1 MGTSLNEL
9 KTGREKLEIINQV
22 LARISDVATALDNTR
37 IEEIVGLKEQVNNF
51 YNQTLELKNLVI
63 KNSEL
68 TQSNTDF
75 VKNKRNEI
83 EKISNEINDTLNNI
97 ENIYNSIIESE
108 KNINNGVNI
117 VKEKYPEL
125 SEFNKN
131 FEIIKI
137 KLEKYYDIAVDFNAG
152 LEKVEENKNLTKS
165 YLDLSIELKEQILK
179 ELEHAQSIKDDLHSN
194 IELANKLVSNIIATK
209 NEIISIT
216 NDFKNVKSEVQ
227 NIVNDAEATIK
238 LKINTILFENQRLN
252 QNMIDLL
259 KRCEK
264 LEDEIVGKYENVLE
278 VIEIVNKADEMI
290 NDLNNA
296 ILASKEFANDLKSY
310 TQIIKDFKTQIDNL
324 KLDLQSYND
333 RLKGELD
340 LKANEIDISIQAKL
354 SDINL
359 LKEQMQTLYENTK
372 NTTDT
377 ALANFIERAK
387 IANEDLG
394 KLLEVAKVELAND
407 KALIE
412 AYISEQKENIVK
424 EMKKIASEITDET
437 SGILAQK
444 NQIEKIIIDAKALFE
459 NLIQSFK
466 DLYQIKINDFNTN
479 ATQKLK
485 TIFNEGEEA
494 LTKINNLVSEKES
507 VFNGKV
513 EEIENV
519 KDESLKQIANLKEQT
534 KTEVLEVAKEKV
546 QEFDELMQNNLGGIY
561 AHIFN
566 IEKLLLDKEIITLKN
581 KE

>member
-1 MGTSLNEL
+1 M
-9 KTGREKLEIINQV
+9 INQV

-37 IEEIVGLKEQVNNF
+37 IEEIIGLKEQVNNF
-51 YNQTLELKNLVI
+51 YTQTLELKNLVI
-63 KNSEL
+63 ENSEL
-68 TQSNTDF
+68 TQSNADF
-75 VKNKRNEI
+75 VKNKKDEI
-83 EKISNEINDTLNNI
+83 EKISHKINDTLNNI
-97 ENIYNSIIESE
+97 EHIYNNIIELE

-125 SEFNKN
+125 NEFNKN

-137 KLEKYYDIAVDFNAG
+137 KLEEYYDIAVDFNAG

-165 YLDLSIELKEQILK
+165 YLDLSIELKEQILQ

-194 IELANKLVSNIIATK
+194 IELVNKLVSNIIATK

-227 NIVNDAEATIK
+227 DIVNDAEATIK

-252 QNMIDLL
+252 QNMINLL

-264 LEDEIVGKYENVLE
+264 LEDEIVGKYEDVLE
-278 VIEIVNKADEMI
+278 AIEIVNKADAMI

-310 TQIIKDFKTQIDNL
+310 TQIIKDFKIQIDNL

-394 KLLEVAKVELAND
+394 RLTEVARTELAND
-407 KALIE
+407 KTAIE
-412 AYISEQKENIVK
+412 SYLLELKKSIID
-424 EMKKIASEITDET
+424 EMKKVSSDITDET

-444 NQIEKIIIDAKALFE
+444 NQIELIIAQGKSSLDALTNEFNSNYQNKLNEFNSNANEKLRAINSLSE
-459 NLIQSFK
+459 ESIANIQSK
-466 DLYQIKINDFNTN
+466 TDENIGKLNT
-479 ATQKLK
+479 ASEEKL
-485 TIFNEGEEA
+485 
-494 LTKINNLVSEKES
+494 
-507 VFNGKV
+507 
-513 EEIENV
+513 
-519 KDESLKQIANLKEQT
+519 
-534 KTEVLEVAKEKV
+534 AK
-546 QEFDELMQNNLGGIY
+546 FDEIIKDNLGGIY
-561 AHIFN
+561 SHIFS
-566 IEKLLLDKEIITLKN
+566 IENVLLDKKIIKLSY

>member
-37 IEEIVGLKEQVNNF
+37 IEEIIGLKEQVNNF
-51 YNQTLELKNLVI
+51 YTQTLELKNLVI
-63 KNSEL
+63 ENSEL
-68 TQSNTDF
+68 TQSNADF
-75 VKNKRNEI
+75 VKNKKDEI
-83 EKISNEINDTLNNI
+83 EKISNKINDTLNNI
-97 ENIYNSIIESE
+97 ENIYNNIIESE

-125 SEFNKN
+125 NAFNKN

-137 KLEKYYDIAVDFNAG
+137 KLEEYYDIAVDFNAG

-165 YLDLSIELKEQILK
+165 YLDLSIELKEQILQ

-194 IELANKLVSNIIATK
+194 IELVNKLVSNIIATK

-227 NIVNDAEATIK
+227 DIVNDAEATIK

-252 QNMIDLL
+252 QNMINLL

-264 LEDEIVGKYENVLE
+264 LEDEIVGKYEDVLE
-278 VIEIVNKADEMI
+278 AIEIVNKADAMI

-310 TQIIKDFKTQIDNL
+310 TQIIKDFKIQIDNL

-394 KLLEVAKVELAND
+394 KLAEVARTELAND
-407 KALIE
+407 KTAIE
-412 AYISEQKENIVK
+412 SYLLELKKSIID
-424 EMKKIASEITDET
+424 EMKKVSSDITDE
-437 SGILAQK
+437 
-444 NQIEKIIIDAKALFE
+444 
-459 NLIQSFK
+459 
-466 DLYQIKINDFNTN
+466 
-479 ATQKLK
+479 
-485 TIFNEGEEA
+485 
-494 LTKINNLVSEKES
+494 
-507 VFNGKV
+507 
-513 EEIENV
+513 
-519 KDESLKQIANLKEQT
+519 
-534 KTEVLEVAKEKV
+534 
-546 QEFDELMQNNLGGIY
+546 
-561 AHIFN
+561 
-566 IEKLLLDKEIITLKN
+566 
-581 KE
+581 

>member
-37 IEEIVGLKEQVNNF
+37 IEEIIGLKEQVNNF
-51 YNQTLELKNLVI
+51 YTQTLELKNLVI
-63 KNSEL
+63 ENSEL

-75 VKNKRNEI
+75 VKNKKDEI
-83 EKISNEINDTLNNI
+83 EKISNKINDTLNNI
-97 ENIYNSIIESE
+97 ENIYNNIIELE

-125 SEFNKN
+125 NEFNKN

-137 KLEKYYDIAVDFNAG
+137 KLEEYYDIAVDFNAG

-165 YLDLSIELKEQILK
+165 YLDLSIELKEQILQ

-194 IELANKLVSNIIATK
+194 IELVNKLVSNIIATK

-227 NIVNDAEATIK
+227 DIVNDAQATIK

-252 QNMIDLL
+252 QNMINLL

-264 LEDEIVGKYENVLE
+264 LEDEIVGKYEDVLE
-278 VIEIVNKADEMI
+278 AIEIVNKADETI

-310 TQIIKDFKTQIDNL
+310 TQIIKDFKIQIDNL

-394 KLLEVAKVELAND
+394 RLTEVARTELAND
-407 KALIE
+407 KTAIE
-412 AYISEQKENIVK
+412 SYLLELKKSIID
-424 EMKKIASEITDET
+424 EMKKVSSDITDET

-444 NQIEKIIIDAKALFE
+444 NQIELIIAQGKLALDALTNEFNSNYQNKLNEFNSNANEKLRAINSLSE
-459 NLIQSFK
+459 ESIANIQSK
-466 DLYQIKINDFNTN
+466 TDENIGKLNT
-479 ATQKLK
+479 ASEEKL
-485 TIFNEGEEA
+485 
-494 LTKINNLVSEKES
+494 
-507 VFNGKV
+507 
-513 EEIENV
+513 
-519 KDESLKQIANLKEQT
+519 
-534 KTEVLEVAKEKV
+534 AK
-546 QEFDELMQNNLGGIY
+546 FDEIIKDNLGGIY
-561 AHIFN
+561 SHIFS
-566 IEKLLLDKEIITLKN
+566 IENVLLDKKIIKLSY

>member
-37 IEEIVGLKEQVNNF
+37 IEEIIGLKEQVNNF
-51 YNQTLELKNLVI
+51 YTQTLELKNLVI
-63 KNSEL
+63 ENSEL
-68 TQSNTDF
+68 TQSNADF
-75 VKNKRNEI
+75 VKNKKDEI
-83 EKISNEINDTLNNI
+83 EKISNKINDTLNNI
-97 ENIYNSIIESE
+97 ENIYNNIIESE

-125 SEFNKN
+125 NEFNEN

-137 KLEKYYDIAVDFNAG
+137 KLKEYYDIAVDFNAG

-165 YLDLSIELKEQILK
+165 YLDLSIELKEQILQ

-194 IELANKLVSNIIATK
+194 IELVNKLVSNIIATK

-278 VIEIVNKADEMI
+278 AIEIVNKADAMI

-296 ILASKEFANDLKSY
+296 ILASSEFANDLKSY
-310 TQIIKDFKTQIDNL
+310 TQIIKDFKIQIDNL

-394 KLLEVAKVELAND
+394 RLAEVARTELAND
-407 KALIE
+407 KTAIE
-412 AYISEQKENIVK
+412 SYLLQLKQSIID
-424 EMKKIASEITDET
+424 EMKKVSSDITDET

-444 NQIEKIIIDAKALFE
+444 NQIELIIAQGKSALDTLTNEFNSNYQNKFNE
-459 NLIQSFK
+459 FNSNANEKLRAINSLSEESIANIQSK
-466 DLYQIKINDFNTN
+466 TDENIG
-479 ATQKLK
+479 KLD
-485 TIFNEGEEA
+485 TASEEK
-494 LTKINNLVSEKES
+494 L
-507 VFNGKV
+507 
-513 EEIENV
+513 
-519 KDESLKQIANLKEQT
+519 
-534 KTEVLEVAKEKV
+534 AK
-546 QEFDELMQNNLGGIY
+546 FDEIIKDNLGGIY
-561 AHIFN
+561 SHIFS
-566 IEKLLLDKEIITLKN
+566 IENVLLDKKIIKLSY

>member
-1 MGTSLNEL
+1 MGTSLSEL
-9 KTGREKLEIINQV
+9 KTGRQKLEIINQV

-37 IEEIVGLKEQVNNF
+37 IEEIIGLKEQVNNF
-51 YNQTLELKNLVI
+51 YTQTLELKNLVI
-63 KNSEL
+63 ENSEL
-68 TQSNTDF
+68 TQSNADF
-75 VKNKRNEI
+75 VKNKKDEI
-83 EKISNEINDTLNNI
+83 EKISNKINDTLNNI
-97 ENIYNSIIESE
+97 ENIYNNIIESE

-125 SEFNKN
+125 NEFNKN

-137 KLEKYYDIAVDFNAG
+137 KLEEYYDIAIDFNAG

-165 YLDLSIELKEQILK
+165 YLDLSIELV
-179 ELEHAQSIKDDLHSN
+179 
-194 IELANKLVSNIIATK
+194 NKLVSNIIATK

-278 VIEIVNKADEMI
+278 AIEIVNKADAMI

-296 ILASKEFANDLKSY
+296 ILASSEFANDLKSY
-310 TQIIKDFKTQIDNL
+310 TQIIKDFKIQIDNL

-372 NTTDT
+372 NITDT

-394 KLLEVAKVELAND
+394 RLAEVARTELAND
-407 KALIE
+407 KTAIE
-412 AYISEQKENIVK
+412 SYLLELKQSIID
-424 EMKKIASEITDET
+424 EMKKVSSDITDET

-444 NQIEKIIIDAKALFE
+444 NQIELIIAQGKSALNTLINEFNSSYQNKLNE
-459 NLIQSFK
+459 FNSNANEKLKSINSLSEESIANIQSK
-466 DLYQIKINDFNTN
+466 TDENIG
-479 ATQKLK
+479 KLD
-485 TIFNEGEEA
+485 TASEEK
-494 LTKINNLVSEKES
+494 L
-507 VFNGKV
+507 
-513 EEIENV
+513 
-519 KDESLKQIANLKEQT
+519 
-534 KTEVLEVAKEKV
+534 AK
-546 QEFDELMQNNLGGIY
+546 FDEIIKDNLGGIY
-561 AHIFN
+561 SHIFS
-566 IEKLLLDKEIITLKN
+566 IENVLLDKKIIKLSY

>member
-37 IEEIVGLKEQVNNF
+37 IEEIIGLKEQVNNF
-51 YNQTLELKNLVI
+51 YTQTLELKNLVI
-63 KNSEL
+63 ENSEL
-68 TQSNTDF
+68 TQSNADF
-75 VKNKRNEI
+75 VKNKKDEI
-83 EKISNEINDTLNNI
+83 EKISNKINDTLNNI
-97 ENIYNSIIESE
+97 ENIYNNIIESE

-125 SEFNKN
+125 NAFNKN

-137 KLEKYYDIAVDFNAG
+137 KLEEYYDIAVDFNAG

-165 YLDLSIELKEQILK
+165 YLDLSIELKEQILQ

-194 IELANKLVSNIIATK
+194 IELVNKLVSNIIATK

-227 NIVNDAEATIK
+227 DIVNDAEATIK

-252 QNMIDLL
+252 QNMINLL

-264 LEDEIVGKYENVLE
+264 LEDEIVGKYEDVLE
-278 VIEIVNKADEMI
+278 AIEIVNKADETI

-310 TQIIKDFKTQIDNL
+310 TQIIKDFKIQIDNL

-394 KLLEVAKVELAND
+394 RLTEVAKTELAND
-407 KALIE
+407 KTAIE
-412 AYISEQKENIVK
+412 SYLLELKQSIID
-424 EMKKIASEITDET
+424 EMKKVSNDITDET

-444 NQIEKIIIDAKALFE
+444 NQIELIIAQGKLALDTLTNEFNSNYQNKLNE
-459 NLIQSFK
+459 FNSNANEKLRAINSLSEESIANIQSK
-466 DLYQIKINDFNTN
+466 TDENIGKLNT
-479 ATQKLK
+479 ASEEKL
-485 TIFNEGEEA
+485 
-494 LTKINNLVSEKES
+494 
-507 VFNGKV
+507 
-513 EEIENV
+513 
-519 KDESLKQIANLKEQT
+519 
-534 KTEVLEVAKEKV
+534 AK
-546 QEFDELMQNNLGGIY
+546 FDEIIKDNLGGIY
-561 AHIFN
+561 SHIFS
-566 IEKLLLDKEIITLKN
+566 IENVLLDKKIIKLSY

>member
-37 IEEIVGLKEQVNNF
+37 IEEIIGLKEQVNNF
-51 YNQTLELKNLVI
+51 YTQTLELKNLVI
-63 KNSEL
+63 ENSEL

-75 VKNKRNEI
+75 VKNKKDEI
-83 EKISNEINDTLNNI
+83 EKISHKINDTLNNI
-97 ENIYNSIIESE
+97 EHIYNNIIELE

-125 SEFNKN
+125 NEFNKN

-137 KLEKYYDIAVDFNAG
+137 KLEEYYDIAVDFNAG

-165 YLDLSIELKEQILK
+165 YLDLSIELKEQILQ

-194 IELANKLVSNIIATK
+194 IELVNKLVSNIIATK

-227 NIVNDAEATIK
+227 DIVNDAQATIK

-252 QNMIDLL
+252 QNMINLL

-264 LEDEIVGKYENVLE
+264 LEDEIVGKYEDVLE
-278 VIEIVNKADEMI
+278 AIEIVNKADETI

-310 TQIIKDFKTQIDNL
+310 TQIIKDFKIQIDNL

-377 ALANFIERAK
+377 ALTNFIERAK

-394 KLLEVAKVELAND
+394 RLTEVARTELAND
-407 KALIE
+407 KTAIE
-412 AYISEQKENIVK
+412 SYLLELKKSIID
-424 EMKKIASEITDET
+424 EMKKVSSDITDET

-444 NQIEKIIIDAKALFE
+444 NQIELIIAQGKLALDALTNEFNSNYQNKLNEFNSNANEKLRAINSLSE
-459 NLIQSFK
+459 ESIANIQSK
-466 DLYQIKINDFNTN
+466 TDENIGKLNT
-479 ATQKLK
+479 ASEEKL
-485 TIFNEGEEA
+485 
-494 LTKINNLVSEKES
+494 
-507 VFNGKV
+507 
-513 EEIENV
+513 
-519 KDESLKQIANLKEQT
+519 
-534 KTEVLEVAKEKV
+534 AK
-546 QEFDELMQNNLGGIY
+546 FDEIIKDNLGGIY
-561 AHIFN
+561 SHIFS
-566 IEKLLLDKEIITLKN
+566 IENVLLDKKIIKLSY

>member
-37 IEEIVGLKEQVNNF
+37 IEEIIGLKEQVNNF
-51 YNQTLELKNLVI
+51 YTQTLELKNLVI
-63 KNSEL
+63 ENSEL
-68 TQSNTDF
+68 TQSNADF
-75 VKNKRNEI
+75 VKNKKDEI
-83 EKISNEINDTLNNI
+83 EKISNKINDTLNNI
-97 ENIYNSIIESE
+97 ENIYNNIIESE

-125 SEFNKN
+125 NAFNKN

-137 KLEKYYDIAVDFNAG
+137 KLEEYYDIAVDFNAG

-165 YLDLSIELKEQILK
+165 YLDLSIELKEQILQ

-194 IELANKLVSNIIATK
+194 IELVNKLVSNIIATK

-227 NIVNDAEATIK
+227 DIVNDAEATIK

-252 QNMIDLL
+252 QNMINLL

-264 LEDEIVGKYENVLE
+264 LEDEIVGKYEDVLE
-278 VIEIVNKADEMI
+278 AIEIVNKADETI

-310 TQIIKDFKTQIDNL
+310 TQIIKDFKIQIDNL

-394 KLLEVAKVELAND
+394 RLTEVAKTELAND
-407 KALIE
+407 KTAIE
-412 AYISEQKENIVK
+412 SYLLELKKSIID
-424 EMKKIASEITDET
+424 EMKKVSSDITDET

-444 NQIEKIIIDAKALFE
+444 NQIELIIAQGKLALDTLTNEFNSNYQNKLNE
-459 NLIQSFK
+459 FNSNANEKLRAINSLSEESIANIQSK
-466 DLYQIKINDFNTN
+466 TDENIGKLNT
-479 ATQKLK
+479 ASEEKL
-485 TIFNEGEEA
+485 
-494 LTKINNLVSEKES
+494 
-507 VFNGKV
+507 
-513 EEIENV
+513 
-519 KDESLKQIANLKEQT
+519 
-534 KTEVLEVAKEKV
+534 AK
-546 QEFDELMQNNLGGIY
+546 FDEIIKDNLGGIY
-561 AHIFN
+561 SHIFS
-566 IEKLLLDKEIITLKN
+566 IENVLLDKKIIKLSY

>member
-51 YNQTLELKNLVI
+51 YTQTLKLKNLVI
-63 KNSEL
+63 ENSEL
-68 TQSNTDF
+68 TQSNADF
-75 VKNKRNEI
+75 VKNKKDEI
-83 EKISNEINDTLNNI
+83 EKISNKINNTLNNI
-97 ENIYNSIIESE
+97 ENIYNNIIELE

-125 SEFNKN
+125 NEFNKN

-137 KLEKYYDIAVDFNAG
+137 KLEEYYDIAVDFNAG

-165 YLDLSIELKEQILK
+165 YLDLSIELKEQILQ

-194 IELANKLVSNIIATK
+194 IELVNKLVSNIIATK

-264 LEDEIVGKYENVLE
+264 LEDEIVGKYEDILK
-278 VIEIVNKADEMI
+278 IEELINSSTGII
-290 NDLNNA
+290 NDL
-296 ILASKEFANDLKSY
+296 KEAVKQSE
-310 TQIIKDFKTQIDNL
+310 QISEDMRSFTAVINDFKTEISNL
-324 KLDLQSYND
+324 KTDLESYNE
-333 RLKGELD
+333 RLKGQLD
-340 LKANEIDISIQAKL
+340 LKLAQANSSVDAKISSIEA
-354 SDINL
+354 
-359 LKEQMQTLYENTK
+359 LKNQIEAYIETNK
-372 NTTDT
+372 NTVDV

-394 KLLEVAKVELAND
+394 RLTEVARTELAND
-407 KALIE
+407 KTAIE
-412 AYISEQKENIVK
+412 SYLLEFKQSIID
-424 EMKKIASEITDET
+424 EMKKASSDITDET

-444 NQIEKIIIDAKALFE
+444 NQIELIIAQGKLALDTLTNEFNSNYQNKFNE
-459 NLIQSFK
+459 FNSNANEKLRAINSLGEESIANIQSK
-466 DLYQIKINDFNTN
+466 TDENIGKLNT
-479 ATQKLK
+479 ASEEKL
-485 TIFNEGEEA
+485 
-494 LTKINNLVSEKES
+494 
-507 VFNGKV
+507 
-513 EEIENV
+513 
-519 KDESLKQIANLKEQT
+519 
-534 KTEVLEVAKEKV
+534 AK
-546 QEFDELMQNNLGGIY
+546 FDEIIKDNLGGIY
-561 AHIFN
+561 SHIFS
-566 IEKLLLDKEIITLKN
+566 IENVLLDKKIIKLSY

>member
-37 IEEIVGLKEQVNNF
+37 IEEIIGLKEQVNNF
-51 YNQTLELKNLVI
+51 YTQTLELKNLVI
-63 KNSEL
+63 ENSEL
-68 TQSNTDF
+68 TQSNADF
-75 VKNKRNEI
+75 VKNKKDEI
-83 EKISNEINDTLNNI
+83 EKISNKINDTLNNI
-97 ENIYNSIIESE
+97 ENIYNNIIELE

-125 SEFNKN
+125 NEFNKN

-137 KLEKYYDIAVDFNAG
+137 KLEEYYDIAVDFNAG

-165 YLDLSIELKEQILK
+165 YLDLSIELKEQILQ

-194 IELANKLVSNIIATK
+194 IELVNKLVSNIIATK

-227 NIVNDAEATIK
+227 DIVNDAQATIK

-252 QNMIDLL
+252 QNMINLL

-264 LEDEIVGKYENVLE
+264 LEDEIVGKYEDVLE
-278 VIEIVNKADEMI
+278 AIEIVNKADETI

-310 TQIIKDFKTQIDNL
+310 TQIIKDFKIQIDNL

-359 LKEQMQTLYENTK
+359 LKEQMQTLCENTK

-387 IANEDLG
+387 IANENLG
-394 KLLEVAKVELAND
+394 RLTEVARTELAND
-407 KALIE
+407 KTAIE
-412 AYISEQKENIVK
+412 SYLLELKQSIIDG
-424 EMKKIASEITDET
+424 MKKVSSDITDET

-444 NQIEKIIIDAKALFE
+444 NQIELIIAQGKLALDTLTNEFNSNYQNKLNE
-459 NLIQSFK
+459 FNSNANEKLRAINSLSEESIANIQSK
-466 DLYQIKINDFNTN
+466 TDENIGKLNT
-479 ATQKLK
+479 ASEEKL
-485 TIFNEGEEA
+485 
-494 LTKINNLVSEKES
+494 
-507 VFNGKV
+507 
-513 EEIENV
+513 
-519 KDESLKQIANLKEQT
+519 
-534 KTEVLEVAKEKV
+534 AK
-546 QEFDELMQNNLGGIY
+546 FDEIIKDNLGGIY
-561 AHIFN
+561 SHIFS
-566 IEKLLLDKEIITLKN
+566 IENVLLDKKIIKLSY

>member
-37 IEEIVGLKEQVNNF
+37 IEEIIGLKEQVNNF
-51 YNQTLELKNLVI
+51 YTQTLELKNLVI
-63 KNSEL
+63 ENSEL

-75 VKNKRNEI
+75 VKNKKDEI
-83 EKISNEINDTLNNI
+83 EKISNKINDTLNNI
-97 ENIYNSIIESE
+97 ENIYNNIMESE

-125 SEFNKN
+125 NAFNKN

-137 KLEKYYDIAVDFNAG
+137 KLEEYYDIAVDFNAG

-165 YLDLSIELKEQILK
+165 YLDLSIELKEQILQ

-194 IELANKLVSNIIATK
+194 IELVNKLVSNIIATK

-227 NIVNDAEATIK
+227 DIVNDAEATIK

-252 QNMIDLL
+252 QNMINLL

-264 LEDEIVGKYENVLE
+264 LEDEIVGKYEDVLE
-278 VIEIVNKADEMI
+278 AIEIVNKADAMI

-310 TQIIKDFKTQIDNL
+310 TQIIKDFKIQIDNL

-394 KLLEVAKVELAND
+394 KLAEVARTELAND
-407 KALIE
+407 KTAIE
-412 AYISEQKENIVK
+412 SYLLELKKSIID
-424 EMKKIASEITDET
+424 EMKKVSSDITDET

-444 NQIEKIIIDAKALFE
+444 NQIELIIAQGKSSLDALTNEF
-459 NLIQSFK
+459 NSN
-466 DLYQIKINDFNTN
+466 YQNKLNDFNSN
-479 ATQKLK
+479 ANEKLRA
-485 TIFNEGEEA
+485 INSLSEE
-494 LTKINNLVSEKES
+494 S
-507 VFNGKV
+507 
-513 EEIENV
+513 
-519 KDESLKQIANLKEQT
+519 IANIQS
-534 KTEVLEVAKEKV
+534 KTDENIGKLNTASEEKLAK
-546 QEFDELMQNNLGGIY
+546 FDEIIKDNLGGIY
-561 AHIFN
+561 SHIFS
-566 IEKLLLDKEIITLKN
+566 IENVLLDKKIIKLSY

>member
-51 YNQTLELKNLVI
+51 YTQTLELKNLVI
-63 KNSEL
+63 ENSEL

-75 VKNKRNEI
+75 VNNKRNEI
-83 EKISNEINDTLNNI
+83 EKISNKINDTLNNI

-125 SEFNKN
+125 NEFNKN

-137 KLEKYYDIAVDFNAG
+137 KLKEYYNIAVDFNAG

-165 YLDLSIELKEQILK
+165 YLDLSIELKEQILQ

-194 IELANKLVSNIIATK
+194 IELVNKLVSNIIATK

-227 NIVNDAEATIK
+227 NIVNDAQATIK

-264 LEDEIVGKYENVLE
+264 LEDEIVGKYEDVLE
-278 VIEIVNKADEMI
+278 AIEIVNKADAMI
-290 NDLNNA
+290 NDLNNT
-296 ILASKEFANDLKSY
+296 ILASKEFANDLKGY
-310 TQIIKDFKTQIDNL
+310 TQIIKDFKIQIDNL

-394 KLLEVAKVELAND
+394 RLTEVARTELAND
-407 KALIE
+407 KTAIE
-412 AYISEQKENIVK
+412 SYLLQLKQSIID
-424 EMKKIASEITDET
+424 EMKKVSSDITDET

-444 NQIEKIIIDAKALFE
+444 NQIELIIAQGKSALDTLTNEFNSNYQNKFNE
-459 NLIQSFK
+459 FNSNANEKLRAINSLSEESIANIQSK
-466 DLYQIKINDFNTN
+466 TDENIG
-479 ATQKLK
+479 KLD
-485 TIFNEGEEA
+485 TASEEK
-494 LTKINNLVSEKES
+494 L
-507 VFNGKV
+507 
-513 EEIENV
+513 
-519 KDESLKQIANLKEQT
+519 
-534 KTEVLEVAKEKV
+534 AK
-546 QEFDELMQNNLGGIY
+546 FDEIIKDNLGGIY
-561 AHIFN
+561 SHIFS
-566 IEKLLLDKEIITLKN
+566 IENVLLDKKIIKLSY

>member
-22 LARISDVATALDNTR
+22 LARISNVATALDNTR

-51 YNQTLELKNLVI
+51 YNQILELKNLVV

-75 VKNKRNEI
+75 TKNKRNEI
-83 EKISNEINDTLNNI
+83 EKISNEIKKISNEIKNTLNNI
-97 ENIYNSIIESE
+97 EEIYNNIIKSE
-108 KNINNGVNI
+108 KDISNGVNF
-117 VKEKYPEL
+117 VKDKYPEL
-125 SEFNKN
+125 NEFNKN

-137 KLEKYYDIAVDFNAG
+137 KLEEYYNIAVDFNAG
-152 LEKVEENKNLTKS
+152 LKKIEENKNLTKS
-165 YLDLSIELKEQILK
+165 YLDLSIELKQQILQ
-179 ELEHAQSIKDDLHSN
+179 ELEHAQSIKEDLHSN
-194 IELANKLVSNIIATK
+194 IELVNKLVSNIVATK

-216 NDFKNVKSEVQ
+216 NDFKNVKSEAQ

-278 VIEIVNKADEMI
+278 AIEIVSKADEMI

-296 ILASKEFANDLKSY
+296 VLASNEFANDLKSY
-310 TQIIKDFKTQIDNL
+310 TQIIKDFKIQIDNL

-340 LKANEIDISIQAKL
+340 LKSNEIDINIQTKL

-359 LKEQMQTLYENTK
+359 LKEQIQTLCENTK

-377 ALANFIERAK
+377 ALANFIERSK

-394 KLLEVAKVELAND
+394 RLAEVARTELAND
-407 KALIE
+407 KTAIE
-412 AYISEQKENIVK
+412 SYLLEL
-424 EMKKIASEITDET
+424 KK
-437 SGILAQK
+437 K
-444 NQIEKIIIDAKALFE
+444 
-459 NLIQSFK
+459 
-466 DLYQIKINDFNTN
+466 YR
-479 ATQKLK
+479 
-485 TIFNEGEEA
+485 
-494 LTKINNLVSEKES
+494 
-507 VFNGKV
+507 
-513 EEIENV
+513 
-519 KDESLKQIANLKEQT
+519 
-534 KTEVLEVAKEKV
+534 
-546 QEFDELMQNNLGGIY
+546 
-561 AHIFN
+561 
-566 IEKLLLDKEIITLKN
+566 
-581 KE
+581 

>member
-37 IEEIVGLKEQVNNF
+37 IEEIIGLKEQVNNF
-51 YNQTLELKNLVI
+51 YTQTLELKNLVI
-63 KNSEL
+63 ENSEL

-75 VKNKRNEI
+75 VNNKRNEI
-83 EKISNEINDTLNNI
+83 EKISNKINDTLNNI

-125 SEFNKN
+125 NEFNKN

-137 KLEKYYDIAVDFNAG
+137 KLKEYYDIAVDFNAG

-165 YLDLSIELKEQILK
+165 YLDLSIELKEQILQ

-194 IELANKLVSNIIATK
+194 IELVNKLVSNIIATK

-227 NIVNDAEATIK
+227 NIVNDAQATIK

-264 LEDEIVGKYENVLE
+264 LEDEIVGKYEDVLE
-278 VIEIVNKADEMI
+278 AIEIVNKADAMI
-290 NDLNNA
+290 NDLNNT
-296 ILASKEFANDLKSY
+296 ILASSEFANDLKGY
-310 TQIIKDFKTQIDNL
+310 TQIIKDFKIQIDNL

-340 LKANEIDISIQAKL
+340 LKANEIDIIIQAKL

-394 KLLEVAKVELAND
+394 RLAEVARTELAND
-407 KALIE
+407 KTAIE
-412 AYISEQKENIVK
+412 SYLLQLKQSIID
-424 EMKKIASEITDET
+424 EMKKVSSDITDET

-444 NQIEKIIIDAKALFE
+444 NQIELIIAQGKSALDTLTNEFNSNYQNKFNE
-459 NLIQSFK
+459 FNSNANEKLRAINSLSEESIANIQSK
-466 DLYQIKINDFNTN
+466 TDENIG
-479 ATQKLK
+479 KLD
-485 TIFNEGEEA
+485 TASEEK
-494 LTKINNLVSEKES
+494 L
-507 VFNGKV
+507 
-513 EEIENV
+513 
-519 KDESLKQIANLKEQT
+519 
-534 KTEVLEVAKEKV
+534 AK
-546 QEFDELMQNNLGGIY
+546 FDEIIKDNLGGIY
-561 AHIFN
+561 SHIFS
-566 IEKLLLDKEIITLKN
+566 IENVLLDKKIIKLSY

>member
-51 YNQTLELKNLVI
+51 YTQTLKLKNLVI
-63 KNSEL
+63 ENSEL
-68 TQSNTDF
+68 TQSNADF
-75 VKNKRNEI
+75 VKNKKDEI
-83 EKISNEINDTLNNI
+83 EKISNKINDTLNNI
-97 ENIYNSIIESE
+97 ENIYNNIIELE

-125 SEFNKN
+125 NEFNKN

-137 KLEKYYDIAVDFNAG
+137 KLEEYYDIAVDFNAG
-152 LEKVEENKNLTKS
+152 LEKIEENKNLTKS
-165 YLDLSIELKEQILK
+165 YLDLSIELKEQILQ

-194 IELANKLVSNIIATK
+194 IELVNKLVSNIIATK

-264 LEDEIVGKYENVLE
+264 LEDEIVGKYEDILK
-278 VIEIVNKADEMI
+278 IEELINSSTGII
-290 NDLNNA
+290 NDL
-296 ILASKEFANDLKSY
+296 KEAVKQSE
-310 TQIIKDFKTQIDNL
+310 QISEDMRSFTAVINDFKTEISNL
-324 KLDLQSYND
+324 KTDLESYNE
-333 RLKGELD
+333 RLKGQLD
-340 LKANEIDISIQAKL
+340 LKLAQANSSVDAKISSIEA
-354 SDINL
+354 
-359 LKEQMQTLYENTK
+359 LKNQIEAYIETNK
-372 NTTDT
+372 NTVDV

-394 KLLEVAKVELAND
+394 RLTEVARTELAND
-407 KALIE
+407 KTAIE
-412 AYISEQKENIVK
+412 SYLLEFKQSIID
-424 EMKKIASEITDET
+424 EMKKVSSDITDET

-444 NQIEKIIIDAKALFE
+444 NQIELIIAQGKLALDTLTNEFNSNYQNKFNE
-459 NLIQSFK
+459 FNSNANEKLRAINSLSEESIANIQSK
-466 DLYQIKINDFNTN
+466 TDENIGKLNT
-479 ATQKLK
+479 ASEEKL
-485 TIFNEGEEA
+485 
-494 LTKINNLVSEKES
+494 
-507 VFNGKV
+507 
-513 EEIENV
+513 
-519 KDESLKQIANLKEQT
+519 
-534 KTEVLEVAKEKV
+534 AK
-546 QEFDELMQNNLGGIY
+546 FDEIIKDNLGGIY
-561 AHIFN
+561 SHIFS
-566 IEKLLLDKEIITLKN
+566 IENVLLDKKIIKLSY

>member
-37 IEEIVGLKEQVNNF
+37 IEEIIGLKEQVNNF
-51 YNQTLELKNLVI
+51 YTQTLELKNLVI
-63 KNSEL
+63 ENSEL
-68 TQSNTDF
+68 TQSNADF
-75 VKNKRNEI
+75 VKNKKDEI
-83 EKISNEINDTLNNI
+83 EKISNKINDTLNNI
-97 ENIYNSIIESE
+97 ENIYNNIIESE

-125 SEFNKN
+125 NEFNEN

-137 KLEKYYDIAVDFNAG
+137 KLKEYYDIAVDFNAG

-165 YLDLSIELKEQILK
+165 YLDLSIELKEQILQ

-194 IELANKLVSNIIATK
+194 IELVNKLVSNIIATK

-278 VIEIVNKADEMI
+278 AIEIVNKADAMI

-296 ILASKEFANDLKSY
+296 ILASSEFANDLKSY
-310 TQIIKDFKTQIDNL
+310 TQIIKDFKIQIDNL

-372 NTTDT
+372 NITDT

-394 KLLEVAKVELAND
+394 RLAEVARTELAND
-407 KALIE
+407 KTAIE
-412 AYISEQKENIVK
+412 SYLLELKQSIID
-424 EMKKIASEITDET
+424 EMKKVSSDITDET

-444 NQIEKIIIDAKALFE
+444 NQIELIIAQGKSAL
-459 NLIQSFK
+459 NTLINEFNSS
-466 DLYQIKINDFNTN
+466 YQNKLNEFNSN
-479 ATQKLK
+479 ANEKLK
-485 TIFNEGEEA
+485 SINSLSEE
-494 LTKINNLVSEKES
+494 S
-507 VFNGKV
+507 
-513 EEIENV
+513 
-519 KDESLKQIANLKEQT
+519 IANIQN
-534 KTEVLEVAKEKV
+534 KTDENIGKLDTASEEKLAK
-546 QEFDELMQNNLGGIY
+546 FDEIIKDNLGGIY
-561 AHIFN
+561 SHIFS
-566 IEKLLLDKEIITLKN
+566 IENVLLDKKIIKLSY

>member
-37 IEEIVGLKEQVNNF
+37 IEEIIGLKEQVNNF
-51 YNQTLELKNLVI
+51 YTQTLELKNLVI
-63 KNSEL
+63 ENSEL
-68 TQSNTDF
+68 TQSNADF
-75 VKNKRNEI
+75 VKNKKDEI
-83 EKISNEINDTLNNI
+83 EKISHKINDTLNNI
-97 ENIYNSIIESE
+97 EHIYNNIIESE

-125 SEFNKN
+125 NEFNKN

-137 KLEKYYDIAVDFNAG
+137 KLEEYYDIAVDFNAG

-165 YLDLSIELKEQILK
+165 YLDLSIELKEQILQ

-194 IELANKLVSNIIATK
+194 IELVNKLVSNIIATK

-227 NIVNDAEATIK
+227 DIVNDAEATIK

-252 QNMIDLL
+252 QNMINLL

-264 LEDEIVGKYENVLE
+264 LEDEIVGKYEDVLE
-278 VIEIVNKADEMI
+278 AIEIVNKADAMI

-310 TQIIKDFKTQIDNL
+310 TQIIKDFKIQIDNL

-394 KLLEVAKVELAND
+394 RLTEVARTELAND
-407 KALIE
+407 KTAIE
-412 AYISEQKENIVK
+412 SYLLELKKSIID
-424 EMKKIASEITDET
+424 EMKKVSSDITDET

-444 NQIEKIIIDAKALFE
+444 NQIELIIAQGKSALDT
-459 NLIQSFK
+459 LINEFNSN
-466 DLYQIKINDFNTN
+466 YQNKLNDFNSN
-479 ATQKLK
+479 ANEKLRA
-485 TIFNEGEEA
+485 INSLSEE
-494 LTKINNLVSEKES
+494 S
-507 VFNGKV
+507 
-513 EEIENV
+513 
-519 KDESLKQIANLKEQT
+519 IANIQS
-534 KTEVLEVAKEKV
+534 KTDENIGKLNTASEEKLAK
-546 QEFDELMQNNLGGIY
+546 FDEIIKDNLGGIY
-561 AHIFN
+561 SHIFS
-566 IEKLLLDKEIITLKN
+566 IENVLLDKKIIKLSY